1 MEDIRNKPAFDCEE
15 AQAIAIEHFG
25 ISGVASVLPGERD
38 QNFKITASPNSFVIK
53 IANPDTDSNV
63 LELENA
69 AIQIAG
75 SSDSVECPK
84 LIRSKAGSAIVPIQD
99 SDKRICLVRCISFL
113 PGQPLAKFKPHSPAL
128 IREIGR
134 VLGELAT
141 DLAGL
146 NSLPAAKR
154 ELKWDLKNAAGI
166 VESVLTGVTGH
177 ENQAMAIEK
186 TRIEFL
192 QKLFSNYENVAS
204 RIESLPKSVIHNDAN
219 DYNILIEHDEQA
231 GLALIGLI
239 DFGDI
244 VYSTT
249 INDLAICGA
258 YMMLGKQNPI
268 AAAVELVAG
277 YHQSNPIDEAELSVL
292 FPLMC
297 MRLCQSVCIAAEQK
311 ALQPDNEYLGITEK
325 PAWAA
330 IERLAAVDAAA
341 VHLQFSEACNA
352 VPKKS
357 RSGLGQSDT
366 AASNIEASEI
376 QTRRAKFVSPSL
388 SLSYDRPIHV
398 VRGRGQY
405 LFDESEVTYLDCVNN
420 VCHVG
425 HCHPRVVAAA
435 HAQMLQL
442 NTNTRYL
449 HENIVRYAERLAGTM
464 PAADNATENKLEVC
478 FIVNSGSEAND
489 LALRLARAYT
499 NQFDVAVLDH
509 AYHGHTHSLI
519 ELSPYKFNHRGGQG
533 QAEHVQVFPAPDDYR
548 GSFKRDDPECGQ
560 KFANAAKK
568 VIAASVAAGRKIGA
582 FFHESLLSCG
592 GQIPIPSGYL
602 PEVYHA
608 IRAFGGVC
616 IADEVQVGFGRVGS
630 HFWGFEKSNVIP
642 DIVTMGK
649 PIGNGHPLAAVV
661 TTRAIAD
668 AFNNG
673 MEYFN
678 TFGGNPVSC
687 AVGMAVLDVI
697 EEENLQQH
705 AWEVGSWL
713 LENLSELKNE
723 FDFVGDV
730 RGSGLFLGI
739 ELVKDRETIEPASE
753 LAHLIVQKMRDRRI
767 LLSTDGPFG
776 NVIKFK
782 PPMVFS
788 QGDAERL
795 LMTLRE
801 TFKRV

>member
-1 MEDIRNKPAFDCEE
+1 MEDIRNKPAFDCEK

-25 ISGVASVLPGERD
+25 ISGVASLLPGERD

-53 IANPDTDSNV
+53 IANPDTDLNV

-75 SSDSVECPK
+75 GSDSVECPR
-84 LIRSKAGSAIVPIQD
+84 LIRSKAGSSIVPIQD

-134 VLGELAT
+134 VLGGLAI

-166 VESVLTGVTGH
+166 VEAVITGATGH

-192 QKLFSNYENVAS
+192 QKLFSNYEKVAA
-204 RIESLPKSVIHNDAN
+204 RIESLPQSVIHNDAN

-231 GLALIGLI
+231 GLALVGLI

-258 YMMLGKQNPI
+258 YLMLGKQNPI
-268 AAAVELVAG
+268 AAAMELVVG
-277 YHQSNPIDEAELSVL
+277 YHQSNPIDETELSVL

-330 IERLAAVDAAA
+330 IERLAAVDPAE
-341 VHLQFSEACNA
+341 VHLQFSEARNA

-357 RSGLGQSDT
+357 RSGLGKSGQSAT
-366 AASNIEASEI
+366 NIATSEI
-376 QTRRAKFVSPSL
+376 QSRREKFVSPSL
-388 SLSYDRPIHV
+388 SLSYDRPLHI

-405 LFDESEVTYLDCVNN
+405 LYDESEVTYLDCVNN

-435 HAQMLQL
+435 HDQMLQL

-464 PAADNATENKLEVC
+464 PVADNATENKLEVC

-519 ELSPYKFNHRGGQG
+519 ELSPYKFNHRGGKG
-533 QAEHVQVFPAPDDYR
+533 QSEHVHVFPAPDDYR
-548 GSFKRDDPECGQ
+548 GSFKRDASDCGQ
-560 KFANAAKK
+560 KFANAAKEI
-568 VIAASVAAGRKIGA
+568 IAAGVAAGRKIGA

-602 PEVYHA
+602 PEVYQA
-608 IRAFGGVC
+608 IRDAGGVC

-630 HFWGFEKSNVIP
+630 HFWGFEKSDVIP

-697 EEENLQQH
+697 EDENLQQH
-705 AWEVGSWL
+705 ALEVGSWL
-713 LENLSELKNE
+713 LENLSKLKNE

-730 RGSGLFLGI
+730 RGSGFFLGI
-739 ELVKDRETIEPASE
+739 ELVKDLETIEPASE

>member
-1 MEDIRNKPAFDCEE
+1 M
-15 AQAIAIEHFG
+15 
-25 ISGVASVLPGERD
+25 
-38 QNFKITASPNSFVIK
+38 
-53 IANPDTDSNV
+53 
-63 LELENA
+63 
-69 AIQIAG
+69 
-75 SSDSVECPK
+75 
-84 LIRSKAGSAIVPIQD
+84 
-99 SDKRICLVRCISFL
+99 
-113 PGQPLAKFKPHSPAL
+113 
-128 IREIGR
+128 
-134 VLGELAT
+134 
-141 DLAGL
+141 
-146 NSLPAAKR
+146 
-154 ELKWDLKNAAGI
+154 
-166 VESVLTGVTGH
+166 
-177 ENQAMAIEK
+177 
-186 TRIEFL
+186 
-192 QKLFSNYENVAS
+192 
-204 RIESLPKSVIHNDAN
+204 
-219 DYNILIEHDEQA
+219 
-231 GLALIGLI
+231 
-239 DFGDI
+239 
-244 VYSTT
+244 
-249 INDLAICGA
+249 
-258 YMMLGKQNPI
+258 
-268 AAAVELVAG
+268 
-277 YHQSNPIDEAELSVL
+277 
-292 FPLMC
+292 
-297 MRLCQSVCIAAEQK
+297 
-311 ALQPDNEYLGITEK
+311 
-325 PAWAA
+325 
-330 IERLAAVDAAA
+330 
-341 VHLQFSEACNA
+341 
-352 VPKKS
+352 
-357 RSGLGQSDT
+357 
-366 AASNIEASEI
+366 
-376 QTRRAKFVSPSL
+376 
-388 SLSYDRPIHV
+388 
-398 VRGRGQY
+398 
-405 LFDESEVTYLDCVNN
+405 
-420 VCHVG
+420 
-425 HCHPRVVAAA
+425 
-435 HAQMLQL
+435 
-442 NTNTRYL
+442 
-449 HENIVRYAERLAGTM
+449 
-464 PAADNATENKLEVC
+464 
-478 FIVNSGSEAND
+478 
-489 LALRLARAYT
+489 
-499 NQFDVAVLDH
+499 
-509 AYHGHTHSLI
+509 
-519 ELSPYKFNHRGGQG
+519 
-533 QAEHVQVFPAPDDYR
+533 
-548 GSFKRDDPECGQ
+548 
-560 KFANAAKK
+560 
-568 VIAASVAAGRKIGA
+568 
-582 FFHESLLSCG
+582 SCG